1 MNTRAKSSPEFSLRP
16 YEPEDAKIISSWLS
30 NETVF
35 YRWSFGKLGEY
46 PISGEALRKYF
57 VDGNIHLIAEDENG
71 IAGHIMLSF
80 PKEGVSHVR
89 CGFIIVDSARR
100 GTGCG
105 HKLLTLTIEYAR
117 EVLKAEKLT
126 LAVFEDNLPA
136 RRCYSAVGLRETGK
150 RGEYIIK
157 GEKWVALEMEI
168 SL

>member
-1 MNTRAKSSPEFSLRP
+1 MLTEKNLPSALCLRP
-16 YEPEDAKIISSWLS
+16 YTPEDAPKIASWLG

-46 PISGEALRKYF
+46 PINGEALAKYF
-57 VDGNIHLIAEDENG
+57 DDGNIHLIAEDENG

-80 PKEGVSHVR
+80 PEESVPHVR
-89 CGFIIVDSARR
+89 CGFIIVDSSRR

-105 HKLLTLTIEYAR
+105 QKLVSLAMDYAR
-117 EVLKAEKLT
+117 EVLKAEKLS

-136 RRCYSAVGLRETGK
+136 RRCYTAVGLIESGK
-150 RGEYIIK
+150 LEEYSIK
-157 GEKWVALEMEI
+157 GENRIALEMNI